1 MAVHF
6 ATNSFNFKGTLENWK
21 KIMFIAANLRVKCVF
36 LNFFFH
42 KNKFNTKEKSA
53 AHQLRT
59 TDLEFKIVLV
69 FATSFACWVIAIWF
83 LTPELEDQIKLDLV

>member
-1 MAVHF
+1 MY
-6 ATNSFNFKGTLENWK
+6 
-21 KIMFIAANLRVKCVF
+21 F
-36 LNFFFH
+36 LIFFH
-42 KNKFNTKEKSA
+42 KNKYNTKEKSV

-69 FATSFACWVIAIWF
+69 SATSFACWVIAIWF